1 MQNTSSITN
10 FDRIISTG
18 VYTVETKLNINGVDY
33 FENDL
38 IRVEVSSSLFWDE
51 PSTGKCQS
59 AEIFIEMAYPQV
71 TIPPMAV
78 IKPYIRLVSEDS
90 FQYEVSGTILD
101 IENGS
106 VDDDTAELTDNISVS
121 GTTAVIN
128 NYPVT
133 TYSGWLQKGEFF
145 IDTRERT
152 DYDITPPVLT
162 IHGYDAMLKT
172 EAFYPE
178 DDPANYPM
186 LDTDVVDLIAETI
199 EVPVDDRTYE
209 IMIDGYEINL
219 PATYTMREVLG
230 NIASM
235 YAGNFCIT
243 PEGKLRL
250 VALTGIGTETN
261 YLIDQQGD
269 AITFGGDRIL
279 V

>member
-1 MQNTSSITN
+1 MQDTSSITN
-10 FDRIISTG
+10 FDRIVGTG

-90 FQYEVSGTILD
+90 FQYEVAGTILD

-106 VDDDTAELTDNISVS
+106 VDDETAELTDNISVS

-128 NYPVT
+128 NTPVI

-186 LDTDVVDLIAETI
+186 ADTDVVDLIAETI
-199 EVPVDDRTYE
+199 GVPVDDRTYE
-209 IMIDGYEINL
+209 IMTDGYEINL

-250 VALTGIGTETN
+250 VGLTGIGTETN
-261 YLIDQQGD
+261 YLIDQLGD